1 MGSAAKT
8 LIVIPAYNERAALPG
23 VLTHLAE
30 AVPQHTVVVV
40 DDGSSDD
47 TYELARAAGVLA
59 LRLPFNLGIGG
70 ALRAGFRF
78 AAEQGYDRVVQF
90 DADGQH
96 DADQIEPLLA
106 ELDRGADL
114 VIGSRFAGVGD
125 YDVSRARSAGMSV
138 LRVLVRVLSGRRF
151 TDTSSGFRA
160 ISRRLLK
167 HFAVEYPLE
176 YMDSTEALIT
186 ACRLGYDV
194 REVPVTMHERS
205 GGEAS
210 NRSFRLV
217 YNYLRLLVVMATS
230 ARRKAPPL
238 HPAEFGETP

>member
-1 MGSAAKT
+1 MGSAPKT
-8 LIVIPAYNERAALPG
+8 MIVIPAFNEENSLPE
-23 VLTHLAE
+23 VLAHLALV
-30 AVPQHTVVVV
+30 VPDHTVVVV
-40 DDGSSDD
+40 DDGSSDR
-47 TYELARAAGVLA
+47 TYHVARRSGVNC

-78 AAEQGYDRVVQF
+78 AFEQGFDRVVQF

-96 DADQIEPLLA
+96 DAHQIIELLDGIDQ
-106 ELDRGADL
+106 GADL

-125 YDVSRARSAGMSV
+125 YNVGRARYAGMGV
-138 LRVLVRVLSGRRF
+138 LRVLVRALSGQKF

-160 ISRRLLK
+160 ISRRLLG
-167 HFAVEYPLE
+167 HFAVDYPLE

-217 YNYLRLLVVMATS
+217 YNYLRLLVVLATS
-230 ARRKAPPL
+230 ARRKAPAL
-238 HPAEFGETP
+238 GENP